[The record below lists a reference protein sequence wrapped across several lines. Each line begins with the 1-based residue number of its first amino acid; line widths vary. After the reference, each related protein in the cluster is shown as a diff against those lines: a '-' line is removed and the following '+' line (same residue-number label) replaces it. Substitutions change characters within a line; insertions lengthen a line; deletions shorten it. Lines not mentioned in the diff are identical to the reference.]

1 MELVA
6 RALGTPTADEFGQP
20 WVGMPDEFAADS
32 AASGA
37 DTLAVL
43 RGPHAARPLRRANT
57 EAVVRGGGRSRASS
71 GAPGSPGGSGRGSLP
86 PAPLS
91 RSASNPGSARLSH
104 SRSNSGAGLDA
115 LRGQRSATTP
125 TTPGCCSPPARP
137 TAASI
142 V

>member
-1 MELVA
+1 MQLFVA
-6 RALGTPTADEFGQP
+6 AQIHNITGGALADPSWMTVHTLGN
-20 WVGMPDEFAADS
+20 VS
-32 AASGA
+32 A
-37 DTLAVL
+37 
-43 RGPHAARPLRRANT
+43 HAARPLRRANT
-57 EAVVRGGGRSRASS
+57 EAVVRGGGRSRARS

-115 LRGQRSATTP
+115 LRGQRSATPPTP
-125 TTPGCCSPPARP
+125 SRP

>member
-1 MELVA
+1 MPRRDGRSRLLSEEASPAAMELVA
-6 RALGTPTADEFGQP
+6 RALGT
-20 WVGMPDEFAADS
+20 
-32 AASGA
+32 
-37 DTLAVL
+37 
-43 RGPHAARPLRRANT
+43 
-57 EAVVRGGGRSRASS
+57 
-71 GAPGSPGGSGRGSLP
+71 P

-125 TTPGCCSPPARP
+125 TTPSRSGSGSPPSRP